1 MGGGMKISKSIRF
14 VRVAFA
20 MGLCALALLAVT
32 SSVSSAAA
40 GGYEGQLSTVRG
52 ELIAMRDSLA
62 TANAKLW
69 LSRSV
74 ASLGWSI
81 GSPCWTNGGMTV
93 DPATGTRC
101 LSPLTTTV
109 NRLVLNDP
117 GELRGAADAQ
127 VRGIVDVAR
136 GLAVDG
142 YNALPK
148 TTDAEKAL
156 AWKVQNDF
164 NEAAVSDLPHALAAY
179 IRAWKRIYGSGGT
192 AAPITLGDETLQQKV
207 DYNPEG
213 RAEAFQF
220 VANGSS
226 VSTLNLYVD
235 TSSAASSL
243 VAGIYANGEGGPGQ
257 LLAQGS
263 TPLATGGG
271 DWNAVHLPQAAL
283 TPGGTYWVAILTP
296 VGGGVLRFR
305 DRCCHGGGTALTQ
318 TSLLSGLTALP
329 DHWDADRQF
338 VDGPLSLF
346 GSA

>member
-1 MGGGMKISKSIRF
+1 MRTRSTIRIA
-14 VRVAFA
+14 RTIVAL
-20 MGLCALALLAVT
+20 GLCALTLLVVT
-32 SSVSSAAA
+32 SSASSAA
-40 GGYEGQLSTVRG
+40 GGYEGQLSSIRG
-52 ELIAMRDSLA
+52 DLIAMRGSLE
-62 TANAKLW
+62 TANARLW

-81 GSPCWTNGGMTV
+81 GSACWTNGGTTV

-101 LSPLTTTV
+101 FAPLTTTV
-109 NRLVLNDP
+109 NRLVMNDV
-117 GELRGAADAQ
+117 ELRGATDAQ

-136 GLAVDG
+136 GLATDA

-164 NEAAVSDLPHALAAY
+164 NEASTADLPHALAAY

-192 AAPITLGDETLQQKV
+192 AAAITLGGETMQQKV

-213 RAEAFQF
+213 KAEAFQF
-220 VANGSS
+220 VASGSALS
-226 VSTLNLYVD
+226 ALNLYVD
-235 TSSAASSL
+235 TSSAATSL
-243 VAGIYANGEGGPGQ
+243 VAGIYADGEGGPGQ

-263 TPLATGGG
+263 TPLALGGG
-271 DWNAVHLPQAAL
+271 DWNAVHFPQVSL
-283 TPGGTYWVAILTP
+283 TPGNTYWVAILTP
-296 VGGGVLRFR
+296 LGGGTLRFR

-318 TSLLSGLTALP
+318 TTLLSDLSTLP
-329 DHWDADRQF
+329 DHWDSDRQF